1 MRRKD
6 REMSEAFGL
15 SVIDEAPF
23 GTLSINDSDSEV
35 PYAVPLSI
43 VRSDDLLFF
52 HAARSGKKHE
62 LFRNHTPVRIVFVG
76 HAKVPDLFSEKA
88 LASEVRDGRAD
99 TLLSKVFTTE
109 YRSAIVVGTI
119 RLLDREREPALFK
132 EALHLISEKYTPD
145 KMAYF
150 EAAFAS
156 GAKKTDVFEVKIE
169 SITAKRKQ
177 FSSTGEELKWQK
189 AME

>member
-6 REMSEAFGL
+6 REMSEVFGL

-23 GTLSINDSDSEV
+23 GTLSINDPDSEV

-43 VRSDDLLFF
+43 ARSENLLFF
-52 HAARSGKKHE
+52 HTATSGKKHE
-62 LFRNHTPVRIVFVG
+62 LFKNQHPVRIVFVG
-76 HAKVPDLFSEKA
+76 HAKVPDLFSLQA
-88 LASEVRDGRAD
+88 LSSEIEDGRAD
-99 TLLSKVFTTE
+99 SLLSKVFTTE

-119 RLLDREREPALFK
+119 RLVDRETEQALFK
-132 EALHLISEKYTPD
+132 EALRLISEKYTPD

-150 EAAFAS
+150 DAAFAS

-177 FSSTGEELKWQK
+177 FGSSGEELKWQK